1 MIILVFE
8 CILMFGQF
16 IVRVTLVTAKNQ
28 HRCWMRAHYAHARE
42 PSPLCLELILNK
54 TSFHTFGGF
63 IASALGQLMH
73 NP

>member
-8 CILMFGQF
+8 CILTFGQF

-42 PSPLCLELILNK
+42 SSPLCLELILNK

-63 IASALGQLMH
+63 IARALGQLMH
-73 NP
+73 IP